1 MSAKRTIG
9 EVRFEGERVTVLLD
23 DGSELCGVGAVQV
36 LSTFR
41 GFTTVEIKA
50 LVCKVEEP
58 A

>member
-1 MSAKRTIG
+1 MSAKRTIR

-23 DGSELCGVGAVQV
+23 DGSELCGVEAVQV
-36 LSTFR
+36 SSTFR

-50 LVCKVEEP
+50 LVCKVKEP